1 LKSWEAAG
9 DARLFKMVVSPE
21 QAARLDLRSHAR
33 ALVAEME
40 RDLGSRLEWVA
51 IDHYNTDHPH
61 LHVLVRGRDDQGRP
75 LTLDPTYIK
84 TGIRGRSEALTT
96 HALGW
101 RTEAEI
107 RASRGQAVERIQFT
121 ELDRALLRRAGPDHV
136 IPARALEPEHPGQAE
151 YRHQERGRLAFLYR
165 LGLAEPLGRDH
176 WRLSP
181 SLESALRDAQRA
193 TDVVKTRGRHGAWLA
208 NPRLP
213 VVVTRVHPGTQLS
226 GRVVG
231 TGLADELHDRRYLLL
246 EGPDRLHYIIQ
257 SAAIQ
262 QARGEGAL
270 RLGQRV
276 TLVGRSI
283 TREGRTMTVVD
294 VLSNPSSAEA
304 RMPAAGARDRKAPGP
319 TLESLRQT
327 ESRSVVRA
335 APVPGLIYRGRLVTY
350 VTDGEGA
357 RLAVLDTGRELTAV
371 PIARAAISPGRSVR
385 ATAREVE
392 DESRTRRQLVWRLAD
407 DERVQV
413 RHRART

>member
-1 LKSWEAAG
+1 
-9 DARLFKMVVSPE
+9 MVVSPE
-21 QAARLDLRSHAR
+21 QAARLDLRAHAR
-33 ALVAEME
+33 ALVGEME
-40 RDLGSRLEWVA
+40 RDLGTRLEWAA

-61 LHVLVRGRDDQGRP
+61 LHILVRGRDDQGRP
-75 LTLDPTYIK
+75 LTLDPAYIK
-84 TGIRGRSEALTT
+84 TGIRARSEALTT
-96 HALGW
+96 QALGW

-136 IPARALEPEHPGQAE
+136 IPARALEPEHPGQVE

-208 NPRLP
+208 NPHLP
-213 VVVTRVHPGTQLS
+213 VVVTPVQPGTRLS

-246 EGPDRLHYIIQ
+246 EGPDRLHYIVQ
-257 SAAIQ
+257 SAAIE
-262 QARGEGAL
+262 QARGEGTL

-283 TREGRTMTVVD
+283 TRDGRAMTVID
-294 VLSNPSSAEA
+294 VHANPSGVPT
-304 RMPAAGARDRKAPGP
+304 RTPGDRTRQDRTGP
-319 TLESLRQT
+319 WRPLESLRT
-327 ESRSVVRA
+327 EGRPVVRA
-335 APVPGLIYRGRLVTY
+335 APIPGLIYRGRLVSY
-350 VTDGEGA
+350 ATDTEGT
-357 RLAVLDTGRELTAV
+357 RLAVLDTGRELTAIPV
-371 PIARAAISPGRSVR
+371 ARAGISPGRSVR
-385 ATAREVE
+385 VTAREVE

-407 DERVQV
+407 DERAQV
-413 RHRART
+413 RHRARP